1 MTNPAQAI
9 RSLITY
15 AICIPLAILMG
26 FIMTEIGDRP
36 DYSNLFVVGIV
47 IALLLSP
54 IFIKWHYPIMIF
66 GLSCPA
72 YCFFLSGNPPLWQ
85 VVVILSLGIAIL
97 NRTLNSEKHFVS
109 PAVMTWPL
117 LFTIAMV
124 YATAEMTGGIG
135 LKAMGG
141 EVAGGKKYI
150 ALFIGCATFFA
161 LTSHYIP
168 KEKRGFYIALYF
180 LAGSVQFIS
189 DMFPFL
195 PAPLNY
201 INLLIPPSESNGA
214 DFSFGMTRLGGV
226 ASSAGVVANFMM
238 AKYGLRGI
246 FRGDKPQRF
255 LLFFFFLGLTMLG
268 GFRSVL
274 VAYLMIGTMLF
285 FLEGLHRTRLLMVFI
300 LGGILFLGAA
310 VPFANKLPFTVQR
323 TLSFLPI
330 KLDPMAVMEAESS
343 TRWREE
349 MWRDIWPQVPGY
361 LLLGK
366 GYALTKEDFQSM
378 GDGIFAN
385 TKNTLINNANNSLAI
400 SGDYHNGPLSTLMP
414 FGIWGAI
421 SFIWLSLAAMFV
433 MFRNYKFGDAE
444 IKPVNT
450 FLMVLII
457 QQFIGFFFI
466 FGAYSDAVGS
476 LAKLTG
482 LSIALNWGICRP
494 TVQAVVNQRIKP
506 LLRPRPAALKPA

>member
-1 MTNPAQAI
+1 
-9 RSLITY
+9 
-15 AICIPLAILMG
+15 
-26 FIMTEIGDRP
+26 
-36 DYSNLFVVGIV
+36 
-47 IALLLSP
+47 
-54 IFIKWHYPIMIF
+54 
-66 GLSCPA
+66 
-72 YCFFLSGNPPLWQ
+72 
-85 VVVILSLGIAIL
+85 
-97 NRTLNSEKHFVS
+97 
-109 PAVMTWPL
+109 
-117 LFTIAMV
+117 
-124 YATAEMTGGIG
+124 
-135 LKAMGG
+135 
-141 EVAGGKKYI
+141 
-150 ALFIGCATFFA
+150 
-161 LTSHYIP
+161 
-168 KEKRGFYIALYF
+168 
-180 LAGSVQFIS
+180 
-189 DMFPFL
+189 
-195 PAPLNY
+195 
-201 INLLIPPSESNGA
+201 
-214 DFSFGMTRLGGV
+214 
-226 ASSAGVVANFMM
+226 MM

-330 KLDPMAVMEAESS
+330 KLDPMAVMEAENS

-378 GDGIFAN
+378 GNGIFAN

-433 MFRNYKFGDAE
+433 MFRNYKYGDAE